1 MHLAD
6 IGLTPMDLVLLAA
19 AGALVGVDSVTW
31 LQVMISRPIVAGTI
45 GGALVGGPA
54 AGFLAGAFLELLS
67 FRHPPY
73 GAARY
78 PDVATASLIAG
89 AGYAAAGGSGLGSL
103 LLVIVAGWGIGWIG
117 TRSVHFLR
125 AFNTRLAVDSAY
137 LARKPARIEIRQRL
151 GIALD
156 GLRAAL
162 LTASFTIPVALS
174 ATFANRI
181 TGRWEGESVAAGLV
195 VVGLAGAVGAG
206 SRTIGGAFKLWPL
219 LLLGAAAA
227 FLTVT
232 LL

>member
-1 MHLAD
+1 MFLAD
-6 IGLTPMDLVLLAA
+6 VGLDPLDLLFLAA
-19 AGALVGVDSVTW
+19 AGGLVGVDSVTW
-31 LQVMISRPIVAGTI
+31 LQAMISRPIVAGTI

-54 AGFLAGAFLELLS
+54 AGFLVGAFLELLS

-103 LLVIVAGWGIGWIG
+103 LLVLVAGWGIGWIG
-117 TRSVHFLR
+117 TRSVQALR
-125 AFNTRLAVDSAY
+125 AFNTRLAADSAY

-156 GLRAAL
+156 GFRAAL
-162 LTASFTIPVALS
+162 LTASFTIPVALL
-174 ATFANRI
+174 ATFANRF
-181 TGRWEGESVAAGLV
+181 TGRWEGGSVAAGLV
-195 VVGLAGAVGAG
+195 VVGLAGVVGAG
-206 SRTIGGAFKLWPL
+206 SRTIGGTFRLWPL
-219 LLLGAAAA
+219 LLVGAGAA
-227 FLTVT
+227 FLTVA